1 MDKLMDLT
9 AIQDLLA
16 AGRGW
21 LVSELF
27 RLENVWQLAAVLI
40 GLGVALLIAS
50 SARAALGRYSA
61 GRILSER
68 VQALAAALSPLA
80 MPVCWLVLIWVASQ
94 VAQANRW
101 PHRLLIVVVSL
112 LAAWVVIRFT
122 ASLVRDPVWARFIAV
137 VAWIIAGLNIL
148 DLLDPTVALLDGI
161 AVHVGDLRLSAL
173 TVIRG
178 VFSLGVFLWLA
189 VLVAGTLER
198 RIMTLPTLTPSVQ
211 VLFSKL
217 LKIVLVTLAIVIALG
232 SIGIDLTG
240 FAVFTGA
247 VGVGLGFGLQ
257 KVVSNLISGVILL
270 LDKSVKPGDVISVGD
285 SFGWINSLGA
295 RHVSVVTR
303 EGTEYLIP
311 NEELITQR
319 VINWSYSN
327 NEVRLQVPVGVSYRS
342 DLHLALR
349 LCREAAQECPRV
361 LNSPPPDCVVSAFGN
376 SSVDLTLLVWI
387 DDPQAGILNVRG
399 ELLLRIWDKFRAHGV
414 EIPFP
419 QRDVHMDSSAPVRVS
434 LVPPADEDN

>member
-1 MDKLMDLT
+1 M
-9 AIQDLLA
+9 
-16 AGRGW
+16 
-21 LVSELF
+21 
-27 RLENVWQLAAVLI
+27 
-40 GLGVALLIAS
+40 
-50 SARAALGRYSA
+50 
-61 GRILSER
+61 
-68 VQALAAALSPLA
+68 
-80 MPVCWLVLIWVASQ
+80 
-94 VAQANRW
+94 
-101 PHRLLIVVVSL
+101 
-112 LAAWVVIRFT
+112 
-122 ASLVRDPVWARFIAV
+122 